1 MSHNCLTKK
10 ASYLLLAFFVLIS
23 SNISASPYLSII
35 IDDIG
40 DHYKNDS
47 QALSLPGAIT
57 YALLP
62 YSRFAKKLASKNKDS
77 EKEFILHSPMQS
89 IDSRLQ
95 QNHTLHMHMSEKQ
108 FRKQVIKQ
116 IKQFPFIKG
125 INNHMGSLLTMHPA
139 YMNLFMQTIKQ
150 QGPLYFVDSR
160 TTVHT
165 VAEKVASE
173 NKIPVLRR
181 DIFLDAV
188 NEPSF
193 INQQLD
199 SAIKLANDRG
209 YAVAIAHPQPETIT
223 VLKKRL
229 SNLKQKIKLVPVST
243 LIKKITE
250 QSHEKSTG
258 TFSARL

>member
-1 MSHNCLTKK
+1 MPHFIDTKK
-10 ASYLLLAFFVLIS
+10 ASHLLLAFFVLFCTKV
-23 SNISASPYLSII
+23 SASSYLSII

-62 YSRFAKKLASKNKDS
+62 YSPFAKKIAKENTDPN
-77 EKEFILHSPMQS
+77 KEFILHTPMQS

-95 QNHTLHMHMSEKQ
+95 QVHTLHMHMTEKQ
-108 FRKQVIKQ
+108 FKQQLINQ

-139 YMNLFMQTIKQ
+139 YMTLFMKTIKQ
-150 QGPLYFVDSR
+150 QGPLYFIDSR

-165 VAEKVASE
+165 VAEKTAHE

-188 NEPSF
+188 NDKSF

-199 SAIKLANDRG
+199 SAIKLANKKG
-209 YAVAIAHPQPETIT
+209 FAVAIAHPYPETIA
-223 VLKKRL
+223 VLRKRL
-229 SNLKQKIKLVPVST
+229 SKLRTDIKLVPVSS
-243 LIKKITE
+243 LIKIISE
-250 QSHEKSTG
+250 PSHEKSTG
-258 TFSARL
+258 TLSAGL

>member
-1 MSHNCLTKK
+1 MPRYFLTKK

-23 SNISASPYLSII
+23 SKVSASPYLSII

-40 DHYKNDS
+40 DHYKNDT
-47 QALSLPGAIT
+47 QALALPGAIT

-62 YSRFAKKLASKNKDS
+62 YSRFAKKLAKKNKDP
-77 EKEFILHSPMQS
+77 EKEFILHAPMQS

-95 QNHTLHMHMSEKQ
+95 QNHTLHMHMTEQQFKQ
-108 FRKQVIKQ
+108 QVINQ
-116 IKQFPFIKG
+116 INQFPFIKG

-139 YMNLFMQTIKQ
+139 YMSMLMQTIKQ
-150 QGPLYFVDSR
+150 QGPLYFIDSR

-165 VAEKVASE
+165 VAEKAAHE

-181 DIFLDAV
+181 DVFLDAV

-193 INQQLD
+193 IHQQLD
-199 SAIKLANDRG
+199 SAIKLANSRG
-209 YAVAIAHPQPETIT
+209 YAIAIAHPQPETIA
-223 VLKKRL
+223 VLRARL
-229 SNLKQKIKLVPVST
+229 LTLERNIKLVPVST

-250 QSHEKSTG
+250 SSHEKSTG
-258 TFSARL
+258 TLSAGL

>member
-1 MSHNCLTKK
+1 MQRSSTTKK
-10 ASYLLLAFFVLIS
+10 ASLLLLAFFVLIS
-23 SNISASPYLSII
+23 SKVSATSYLSII

-40 DHYKNDS
+40 DHYKNDT
-47 QALSLPGAIT
+47 QALALPGAFT

-62 YSRFAKKLASKNKDS
+62 YSRFAKKLATNNTDP

-95 QNHTLHMHMSEKQ
+95 QEHTLHMHMTEKQ
-108 FRKQVIKQ
+108 FRHQLIKQ

-139 YMNLFMQTIKQ
+139 YMSLLMQTIKQ
-150 QGPLYFVDSR
+150 QGPLYFIDSR

-165 VAEKVASE
+165 VAEQVAYE

-181 DIFLDAV
+181 DVFLDAV

-193 INQQLD
+193 IHQQLD
-199 SAIKLANDRG
+199 EAIKLANRRG

-223 VLKKRL
+223 VLKHRL
-229 SNLKQKIKLVPVST
+229 SALKQNIKLVPVST

-250 QSHEKSTG
+250 PSHEKSTG
-258 TFSARL
+258 TLSAGL